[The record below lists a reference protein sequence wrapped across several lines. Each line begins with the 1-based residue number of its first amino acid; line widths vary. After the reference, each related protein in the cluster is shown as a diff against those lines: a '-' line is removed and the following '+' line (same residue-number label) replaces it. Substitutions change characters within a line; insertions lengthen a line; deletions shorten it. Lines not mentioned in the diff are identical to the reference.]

1 MSEQDALDAPNLNV
15 KEYFKNY
22 IKTKKI
28 EELIATDNKLFSEV
42 RNLESEKHVLVTQN
56 YKKFVSATETI
67 NTIKSSLLN
76 FEKDLLNLKGKVQNL
91 VSNFNTINAP
101 LDGKLKETEEMY
113 KIKKDLKR
121 LKFINDLPNIL
132 NKHLTLYNND
142 QEKKLSNLEK
152 PLIYYEKCKEFIQI
166 HKDNTLVKDIYNK
179 SNELIYQYKSKI
191 NDKMDVKEFNEFEIE
206 KFETCIGLLVKIEDN
221 KEELMKTFID
231 RYQFLISGKFD
242 NLFSFKEGV
251 EEISFQTYN
260 KIYDNYEFAINEN
273 DFLFYESQI
282 NGNNNIIKENN
293 IKDNNNPEIK
303 QALNISSL
311 QSKSFKKGTFI
322 WICKKVCENI
332 LGQIMFNCYQSYIK
346 LFGIEKSENIN
357 ILLFH
362 CIDIFNKKILDYLE
376 NMRVN
381 SNNNNGLD
389 PVFFKDGLLSFYKS
403 FLSDLIAKM
412 EDKNIKNEEL
422 ISKIIENNKQLLN
435 VYIIDI
441 HCNFINETC
450 KNVNDKIN
458 ILQTY
463 NKKNSDDLNIFI
475 KFNKSIYVSES
486 EDFCMILENIL
497 SKYAI
502 ILRNLNLD
510 NFNENDNLGAETDL
524 IYQKHLISIF
534 SLFIMII
541 HSSNIMKFNSNS
553 YENYFDLL
561 KKENNYIEIISK
573 YKDIIR
579 KNLKKDNLEIIYF
592 FLTLSKLLLES
603 NTLKLITDKFLY
615 EFQQIKKNKNSYNEI
630 KQFIEKE
637 ITNNLSLLYDS
648 IIQRTDNE
656 ILSTLKILFLDIN
669 WVKKNE
675 SPATFRLELKKLCY
689 ELYQLKLNLMEILEE
704 EGKLFKET
712 KMGMMESFIPGNNK
726 VKSLVQIEMEQLQI
740 RRLNIY
746 GEIVE
751 SPQMI
756 IYVIIKIFLKTL
768 NEFIKLKKFSCF
780 GYQQIQCDLGFIHSF
795 FKENLVFVD
804 VENILDGF
812 QNEIIKNCEFNT
824 FGLTNENK
832 LNNDLINDMIQL
844 HNKEF
849 KNIYIVVS
857 DSNNEEINTNKN

>member
-142 QEKKLSNLEK
+142 PEKKLSNLEK

-282 NGNNNIIKENN
+282 NGNIQKENKEN
-293 IKDNNNPEIK
+293 GGEIK

-322 WICKKVCENI
+322 WICKKVCEVV
-332 LGQIMFNCYQSYIK
+332 LGQIIFNCYQSFIK
-346 LFGIEKSENIN
+346 LFGSEKSDNIN
-357 ILLFH
+357 TLLFH
-362 CIDIFNKKILDYLE
+362 SIDIFIKKVMSY
-376 NMRVN
+376 
-381 SNNNNGLD
+381 
-389 PVFFKDGLLSFYKS
+389 
-403 FLSDLIAKM
+403 
-412 EDKNIKNEEL
+412 
-422 ISKIIENNKQLLN
+422 
-435 VYIIDI
+435 
-441 HCNFINETC
+441 
-450 KNVNDKIN
+450 
-458 ILQTY
+458 
-463 NKKNSDDLNIFI
+463 
-475 KFNKSIYVSES
+475 
-486 EDFCMILENIL
+486 
-497 SKYAI
+497 
-502 ILRNLNLD
+502 LD
-510 NFNENDNLGAETDL
+510 N
-524 IYQKHLISIF
+524 
-534 SLFIMII
+534 
-541 HSSNIMKFNSNS
+541 MK
-553 YENYFDLL
+553 
-561 KKENNYIEIISK
+561 
-573 YKDIIR
+573 
-579 KNLKKDNLEIIYF
+579 
-592 FLTLSKLLLES
+592 
-603 NTLKLITDKFLY
+603 
-615 EFQQIKKNKNSYNEI
+615 
-630 KQFIEKE
+630 
-637 ITNNLSLLYDS
+637 
-648 IIQRTDNE
+648 
-656 ILSTLKILFLDIN
+656 
-669 WVKKNE
+669 
-675 SPATFRLELKKLCY
+675 
-689 ELYQLKLNLMEILEE
+689 
-704 EGKLFKET
+704 
-712 KMGMMESFIPGNNK
+712 
-726 VKSLVQIEMEQLQI
+726 
-740 RRLNIY
+740 
-746 GEIVE
+746 
-751 SPQMI
+751 
-756 IYVIIKIFLKTL
+756 
-768 NEFIKLKKFSCF
+768 
-780 GYQQIQCDLGFIHSF
+780 
-795 FKENLVFVD
+795 
-804 VENILDGF
+804 
-812 QNEIIKNCEFNT
+812 
-824 FGLTNENK
+824 
-832 LNNDLINDMIQL
+832 
-844 HNKEF
+844 
-849 KNIYIVVS
+849 
-857 DSNNEEINTNKN
+857 

>member
-1 MSEQDALDAPNLNV
+1 MSDQDALDVPNLNV

-132 NKHLTLYNND
+132 SKHLTLYNND
-142 QEKKLSNLEK
+142 PEKKLSNLEK

-191 NDKMDVKEFNEFEIE
+191 NDKLDVKEFNEFEIE

-221 KEELMKTFID
+221 KDELIKIFID
-231 RYQFLISGKFD
+231 RYQFLISEKFD
-242 NLFSFKEGV
+242 NLFKLKEGID
-251 EEISFQTYN
+251 EISFQTYN

-282 NGNNNIIKENN
+282 NGNIQKENKEN
-293 IKDNNNPEIK
+293 GGEIK

-322 WICKKVCENI
+322 WICKKVCEVV
-332 LGQIMFNCYQSYIK
+332 LGQIIFNCYQSFIK
-346 LFGIEKSENIN
+346 LFGSEKSDNIN
-357 ILLFH
+357 TLLFH
-362 CIDIFNKKILDYLE
+362 SIDIFIKKVMSYLD
-376 NMRVN
+376 NMKLN
-381 SNNNNGLD
+381 SSEIALD
-389 PVFFKDGLLSFYKS
+389 PVFFKEGLLSFYKS
-403 FLSDLIAKM
+403 FLSELIAKM

-422 ISKIIENNKQLLN
+422 INKIIENNKELLN

-441 HCNFINETC
+441 HCSFIQELS
-450 KNVNDKIN
+450 KIINDKIER
-458 ILQTY
+458 LQKY
-463 NKKNSDDLNIFI
+463 NQKNSDDINVFI
-475 KFNKSIYVSES
+475 KFNKNAYISEGEDLSI
-486 EDFCMILENIL
+486 ILENLL

-510 NFNENDNLGAETDL
+510 NFNENDNLGGETNS
-524 IYQKHLISIF
+524 IYQKHLISLIG
-534 SLFIMII
+534 LLLMII
-541 HSSNIMKFNSNS
+541 QSTNINKFNSNS
-553 YENYFDLL
+553 YDNYFELI
-561 KKENNYIEIISK
+561 KNNNAYSEIISK
-573 YKDIIR
+573 YKDNIR
-579 KNLKKDNLEIIYF
+579 KHLKKDNIEIIYF
-592 FLTLSKLLLES
+592 FLFLCKQLLDS
-603 NTLKLITDKFLY
+603 NTLKLITDKFLF

-630 KQFIEKE
+630 KTFIEKE
-637 ITNNLSLLYDS
+637 ITYSLSYLYDS

-656 ILSTLKILFLDIN
+656 ILNTLEHLFLDIN
-669 WVKKNE
+669 WVKVTE

-689 ELYQLKLNLMEILEE
+689 KLYQLRLDLMEILED

-726 VKSLVQIEMEQLQI
+726 IKSLVQIEMEQLQI

-746 GEIVE
+746 GENVE

-756 IYVIIKIFLKTL
+756 IYVIIKIFLKNL
-768 NEFIKLKKFSCF
+768 NEFIKIKKFSPF
-780 GYQQIQCDLGFIHSF
+780 GYQQIQADLGFIHSF

-824 FGLTNENK
+824 VGLTDENK
-832 LNNDLINDMIQL
+832 LSDELINDMIQL
-844 HNKEF
+844 QSKEF
-849 KNIYIVVS
+849 KNIYIVAS
-857 DSNNEEINTNKN
+857 ESNPKDDEINTNKI

>member
-1 MSEQDALDAPNLNV
+1 MSDQDALDVPNLNV

-132 NKHLTLYNND
+132 SKHLTLYNND
-142 QEKKLSNLEK
+142 PEKKLSNLEK

-191 NDKMDVKEFNEFEIE
+191 NDKLDVKEFNEFEIE

-221 KEELMKTFID
+221 KDELIKIFID
-231 RYQFLISGKFD
+231 RYQFLISEKFD
-242 NLFSFKEGV
+242 NLFKLKEGI

-282 NGNNNIIKENN
+282 NGNIQKENKEN
-293 IKDNNNPEIK
+293 GGEIK

-322 WICKKVCENI
+322 WICKKVCEVV
-332 LGQIMFNCYQSYIK
+332 LGQIIFNCYQSFIK
-346 LFGIEKSENIN
+346 LFGNEKSDNIN
-357 ILLFH
+357 TLLFH
-362 CIDIFNKKILDYLE
+362 SIDIFIKKVMSYLD
-376 NMRVN
+376 NMKLN
-381 SNNNNGLD
+381 SSEIALD
-389 PVFFKDGLLSFYKS
+389 PVFFKEGLLSFYKS
-403 FLSDLIAKM
+403 FLSELIAKM

-422 ISKIIENNKQLLN
+422 INKIIENNKELLN

-441 HCNFINETC
+441 HCSFIQELS
-450 KNVNDKIN
+450 KIINDKIER
-458 ILQTY
+458 LQKY
-463 NKKNSDDLNIFI
+463 NQKNSDDINVFI
-475 KFNKSIYVSES
+475 KFNKNAYISEGEDLSI
-486 EDFCMILENIL
+486 ILENLL

-510 NFNENDNLGAETDL
+510 NFNENDNLGGETNS
-524 IYQKHLISIF
+524 IYQKHLISLIG
-534 SLFIMII
+534 LLLMII
-541 HSSNIMKFNSNS
+541 QSTNINKFNSNS
-553 YENYFDLL
+553 YDNYFELI
-561 KKENNYIEIISK
+561 KNNNVYSEIISK
-573 YKDIIR
+573 YKDNIR
-579 KNLKKDNLEIIYF
+579 KHLKKDNIEIIYF
-592 FLTLSKLLLES
+592 FLFLCKQLLDS
-603 NTLKLITDKFLY
+603 NTLKLITDKFLF

-630 KQFIEKE
+630 KTFIEKE
-637 ITNNLSLLYDS
+637 ITYSLSYLYDS

-656 ILSTLKILFLDIN
+656 ILNTLKHLFLDIN
-669 WVKKNE
+669 WVKVTE

-689 ELYQLKLNLMEILEE
+689 KLYQLRLDLMEILED

-726 VKSLVQIEMEQLQI
+726 IKSLVQIEMEQLQI

-746 GEIVE
+746 GENVE

-756 IYVIIKIFLKTL
+756 IYVIIKIFLKNL
-768 NEFIKLKKFSCF
+768 NEFIKIKKFSPF
-780 GYQQIQCDLGFIHSF
+780 GYQQIQADLGFIHSF

-824 FGLTNENK
+824 VGLTDENK
-832 LNNDLINDMIQL
+832 LSDELINDMIQL
-844 HNKEF
+844 QSKEF

-857 DSNNEEINTNKN
+857 ESNPKDDEINTNKI